1 MWVGKF
7 GGLGRKKETLNQI
20 DYFTHTPVERLLQ
33 QALNKQEKNNMADKF
48 PEIETIGNDLP
59 EGDGSDFLSRERE
72 LVGDEFTTE
81 QDKEVLTASDEDD
94 EINEFKEQFP
104 AVDDSAVEE
113 AQPVEANVGEEEEDD
128 EFEDFGSAP
137 ADKKYEGESQPL
149 KEWRERRDLEIAER
163 EKANAK
169 AKEEIIA
176 QAQQTI
182 DDFYENY
189 NLKKEEHGKQTMKE
203 EEEFLEKR
211 DGFLKR
217 GTLWDRVNELVDG
230 VGEIPE
236 SGDRDKSRFKGLLT
250 KLKGKENVPG
260 AGGY

>member
-1 MWVGKF
+1 
-7 GGLGRKKETLNQI
+7 
-20 DYFTHTPVERLLQ
+20 
-33 QALNKQEKNNMADKF
+33 MADKF

-59 EGDGSDFLSRERE
+59 QDDELEGSDFLSRERE

-81 QDKEVLTASDEDD
+81 QDKEVLAQSDEDD

-104 AVDDSAVEE
+104 AVDDSVPEQQVVADE
-113 AQPVEANVGEEEEDD
+113 ADEDD
-128 EFEDFGSAP
+128 EFEDFGSAG
-137 ADKKYEGESQPL
+137 ATTTGEHKFEGESQPL
-149 KEWRERRDLEIAER
+149 KEWKERRDLEISER

-169 AKEEIIA
+169 AKEDIIA
-176 QAQQTI
+176 KAQETI

-189 NLKKEEHGKQTMKE
+189 NLKKEEHSKQTLKE

-217 GTLWDRVNELVDG
+217 GTLWDRVNELVDE
-230 VGEIPE
+230 VGELPE
-236 SGDRDKSRFKGLLT
+236 AEGRDKSRFKGLLT